1 MTLKLKQV
9 VFNTGLYIL
18 IFSAIALAA
27 LMALTIKIYA
37 YRRIAPPAQTDQR
50 RPLNI
55 VIFWTVMGLTAA
67 GTWLV
72 LRRMA

>member
-50 RPLNI
+50 RPS
-55 VIFWTVMGLTAA
+55 TS
-67 GTWLV
+67 
-72 LRRMA
+72 